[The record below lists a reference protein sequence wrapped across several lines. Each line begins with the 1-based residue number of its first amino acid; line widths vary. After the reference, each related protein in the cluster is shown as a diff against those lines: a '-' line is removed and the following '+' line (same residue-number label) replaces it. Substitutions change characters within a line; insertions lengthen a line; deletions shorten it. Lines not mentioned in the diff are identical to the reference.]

1 MSEENK
7 SETKSFKK
15 LLTPKIIVPAV
26 LVLVLIIATVIMAFA
41 VNTGGNIRKG
51 VKINGQD
58 VGNMSKE
65 ETLVLLNAKSES
77 YPDADVLI
85 SYEGEEKST
94 SIGEIMLGYDI
105 DGAVEKAYSLGRNGN
120 AVADFFKS
128 VSLSFAGENVVI
140 EPLIDE
146 AYVSQMFDNFDLK
159 TKEPMVPN
167 AYEIEGSRLKM
178 VYGTPGYVMDRG
190 KAISDIKNAIL
201 SGGGEV
207 VINKAYTNPG
217 ELDTDKIY
225 AEMCKD
231 PVDAK
236 YEIVGGKGYLLA
248 AQDGYKFDKADL
260 KRVIEENK
268 GNQEPFYLDVEIL
281 KAEKTEVDTSGI
293 FVDTLASYTSRITDS
308 NANRLTNVR
317 LAAEKING
325 VVLNPGETFYYLRHV
340 EPITVAGGYKV
351 ANVYS
356 NGKIMQDIGGGVC
369 QVSSALY
376 SAAINAELE
385 IVKRYAHSLTVAY
398 VPLGQDATVASGEID
413 LRFINNTNA
422 PVKIVTSF
430 SPSAVTVKL
439 FGQKVNPGRMVEIEN
454 ITVETMHPE
463 TIEELDETLAPGEEV
478 VETNPKTGYVIDT
491 YKKIYQDGQYV
502 GREYISRSVYK
513 VLHKKVK
520 VGPPLPE
527 DAPVSG
533 EGEVPNP
540 ENTPAPKPGCTTPVP
555 VKPTPEEE
563 IPVPSI
569 PTQKPELI

>member
-1 MSEENK
+1 MSEEK
-7 SETKSFKK
+7 TTKNFKD
-15 LLTPKIIVPAV
+15 LLTPKVIVPAV
-26 LVLVLIIATVIMAFA
+26 IALVVVIAVVIMAFA
-41 VNTGGNIRKG
+41 VNTGDNIRKG

-65 ETLVLLNAKSES
+65 AATELLNAKVGEFDPAPVIS
-77 YPDADVLI
+77 I
-85 SYEGEEKST
+85 SYEGEKKET
-94 SIGEIMLGYDI
+94 TVGEIMLGYDI
-105 DGAVEKAYSLGRNGN
+105 EGAVERAYSLGRNGN

-128 VSLSFAGENVVI
+128 TGMAFAGENVEI
-140 EPLIDE
+140 QPLLDE
-146 AYVSQMFDNFDLK
+146 AFVSQMFDNFDLA
-159 TKEPMVPN
+159 TKEPMTPN
-167 AYEIEGSRLKM
+167 SYEIEDGRIKM
-178 VYGTPGYVMDRG
+178 VHGAPGYVMDREG
-190 KAISDIKNAIL
+190 AMADIKTALMTGDDEII
-201 SGGGEV
+201 
-207 VINKAYTNPG
+207 INKGFSDPG
-217 ELDTDKIY
+217 EFDADKIY
-225 AEMCKD
+225 AELCKA

-236 YEIVGGKGYLLA
+236 YETVDGKGYLRS

-260 KRVIEENK
+260 KKVIEENK
-268 GNQEPFYLDVEIL
+268 DNKEPFYLDVEIL
-281 KAEKTEVDTSGI
+281 KAAKTEVDTSGI
-293 FVDTLASYTSRITDS
+293 FVDTLANYTSRITDS
-308 NANRLTNVR
+308 NADRLTNVR

-325 VVLNPGETFYYLRHV
+325 VVLNPGETFRYLSHV

-356 NGKIMQDIGGGVC
+356 NGKITQDIGGGVC

-376 SAAINAELE
+376 SAALNAELE

-422 PVKIVTSF
+422 PLKIVTVF
-430 SPSAVTVKL
+430 NPSGVTVKL
-439 FGQKVNPGRMVEIEN
+439 LGQKVNKGRTVEIEN
-454 ITVETMHPE
+454 ITVETMHAE
-463 TIEELDETLAPGEEV
+463 TIEELDETLQPGEKR

-540 ENTPAPKPGCTTPVP
+540 ETTPAPTPGGTTPVP
-555 VKPTPEEE
+555 VKPTPEPE
-563 IPVPSI
+563 IPVPSV